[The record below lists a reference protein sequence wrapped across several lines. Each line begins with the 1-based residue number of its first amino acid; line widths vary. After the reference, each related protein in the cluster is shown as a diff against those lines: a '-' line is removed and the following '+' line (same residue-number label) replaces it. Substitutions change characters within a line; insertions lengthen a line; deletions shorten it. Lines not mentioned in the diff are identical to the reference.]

1 MFLDLSKENCSMV
14 QNKRKRISSPLT
26 VFLFAY
32 RAIAPD
38 LMDSDFL
45 GLQTLRH
52 LMRMTRTWDSTMSMI
67 PKGGDTIWGSLDW
80 SPEDGFECKAK
91 KQKNN
96 DSEVSKDV
104 NGENV
109 KVQPEPVNYGR
120 LVSFGK
126 EVAEAPSSEIEQ
138 IEFRVSIQKHV
149 NILCLLLG
157 VVPSSTTCQCFLY
170 WCTCSHY
177 VDIHSASDLFSKHI
191 HYLVIHQYVKVQP
204 I

>member
-1 MFLDLSKENCSMV
+1 
-14 QNKRKRISSPLT
+14 
-26 VFLFAY
+26 
-32 RAIAPD
+32 
-38 LMDSDFL
+38 MDSDFL

-67 PKGGDTIWGSLDW
+67 PKGGDTIWGNLGW
-80 SPEDGFECKAK
+80 SPEDGFECKEK
-91 KQKNN
+91 KQKTN

-149 NILCLLLG
+149 NSSLLIIGGDNFFHYLSMFSIY
-157 VVPSSTTCQCFLY
+157 VHI
-170 WCTCSHY
+170 HY
-177 VDIHSASDLFSKHI
+177 VVMHSVSDLFSIHI
-191 HYLVIHQYVKVQP
+191 M
-204 I
+204 

>member
-1 MFLDLSKENCSMV
+1 
-14 QNKRKRISSPLT
+14 
-26 VFLFAY
+26 
-32 RAIAPD
+32 
-38 LMDSDFL
+38 
-45 GLQTLRH
+45 
-52 LMRMTRTWDSTMSMI
+52 MRMTRTWDSTMSMI
-67 PKGGDTIWGSLDW
+67 PKGGDTIWGNFEV
-80 SPEDGFECKAK
+80 SPEDGFEFKAK

-149 NILCLLLG
+149 GILCLLLG
-157 VVPSSTTCQCFLY
+157 VVLSSTTCQCFLY
-170 WCTCSHY
+170 WCTCTF
-177 VDIHSASDLFSKHI
+177 IM
-191 HYLVIHQYVKVQP
+191 
-204 I
+204 